1 MVGEEVVVGEVVVV
15 GVEVGV
21 GEESGVGVGEE
32 VGVGNTNTLVD
43 NMMVY
48 NNLGNLFV
56 VDRSRLGNILL
67 GSRAYS
73 FVCKRPGMTMEPGF
87 LPLLVNNRSAGTLLY
102 SACNSWW
109 GRCWP
114 VGHLGCK
121 TSLLVWLYW
130 TAFFLE
136 GLEACVEG
144 YLCFYLNFVGT
155 TKYLLSEFRKDY
167 LMYRV
172 AHKKSSCL
180 I

>member
-1 MVGEEVVVGEVVVV
+1 MGEVGAVVV
-15 GVEVGV
+15 GVW
-21 GEESGVGVGEE
+21 
-32 VGVGNTNTLVD
+32 NTNTLVD

-109 GRCWP
+109 GRC
-114 VGHLGCK
+114 
-121 TSLLVWLYW
+121 
-130 TAFFLE
+130 
-136 GLEACVEG
+136 
-144 YLCFYLNFVGT
+144 
-155 TKYLLSEFRKDY
+155 
-167 LMYRV
+167 
-172 AHKKSSCL
+172 
-180 I
+180 